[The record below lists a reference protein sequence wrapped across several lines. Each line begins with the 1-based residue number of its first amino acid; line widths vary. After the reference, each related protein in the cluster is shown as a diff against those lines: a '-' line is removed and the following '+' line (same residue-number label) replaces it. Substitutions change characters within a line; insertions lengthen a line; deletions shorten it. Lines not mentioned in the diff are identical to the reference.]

1 MSKTLVVGA
10 SGATGRHLLRQLL
23 DKGVCVRAIVRAPNR
38 LPEDLR
44 TAENL
49 EIIVGN
55 ISDMDQQELTRHA
68 KGCNAVA
75 SCLGHNLSFKGMFGA
90 PHRLVT
96 DATKKLCSAIESNE
110 LKSPVKYL
118 LMNTAGNRHRGLN
131 EKISFAQT
139 CVIGLLRLLLPPHA
153 DNEDAAE
160 YLRSSFSNDNKKL
173 QWCVIRPDSLT
184 NESNPSDYVLH
195 PSPIRS
201 AIFNAGKTS
210 RINVGVFMATL
221 IMEDDLWSDWRGR
234 MPVIYNSDFLESSK
248 AI

>member
-23 DKGVCVRAIVRAPNR
+23 DKGVSVRAIVRASNR
-38 LPEDLR
+38 LPDDLR
-44 TAENL
+44 TADNL
-49 EIIVGN
+49 EIIVGS
-55 ISDMDQQELTRHA
+55 IAEMEERKLATHVQ
-68 KGCNAVA
+68 GCDAVA

-96 DATKKLCSAIESNE
+96 DATKKLCSAIESGEQN
-110 LKSPVKYL
+110 SPVKYL

-131 EKISFAQT
+131 EKVSLAQQ

-153 DNEDAAE
+153 DNENAAE
-160 YLRSSFSNDNKKL
+160 YLRSSFSNDNQKL
-173 QWCVIRPDSLT
+173 EWCVIRPDSLT
-184 NESNPSDYVLH
+184 DESQVSKYSLH

-210 RINVGVFMATL
+210 RINVGMFMTML
-221 IMEDDLWSDWRGR
+221 IIEEGLWSEWRER
-234 MPVIYNSDFLESSK
+234 MPVIYNKDISSK
-248 AI
+248 

>member
-23 DKGVCVRAIVRAPNR
+23 GKGICVRAIVRASNR

-44 TAENL
+44 TADNL
-49 EIIVGN
+49 EIIVGS
-55 ISDMDQQELTRHA
+55 ISDMDERELARHVR
-68 KGCNAVA
+68 GCDAVA

-96 DATKKLCSAIESNE
+96 NATKKLCNAIESNE
-110 LKSPVKYL
+110 QDSPVKFL

-131 EKISFAQT
+131 EKISFSQK

-153 DNEDAAE
+153 DNENAAE
-160 YLRSSFSNDNKKL
+160 YLRSSYSDDTQRL
-173 QWCVIRPDSLT
+173 QWCVVRPDSLT
-184 NESNPSDYVLH
+184 NEFYPSEYSVH

-210 RINVGVFMATL
+210 RVNVGVFMTML
-221 IMEDDLWSDWRGR
+221 IIEEGLWSEWSGR
-234 MPVIYNSDFLESSK
+234 MPVIYNKEFAAK
-248 AI
+248 